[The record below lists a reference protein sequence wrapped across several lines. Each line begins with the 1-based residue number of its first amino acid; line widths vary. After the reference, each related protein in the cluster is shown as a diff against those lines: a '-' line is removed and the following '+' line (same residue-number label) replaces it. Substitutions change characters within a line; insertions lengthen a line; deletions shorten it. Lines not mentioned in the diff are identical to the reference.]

1 MRGTIDKNDDGMFE
15 TVLPISQKDIDFE
28 KLRHK
33 NAIIE
38 EKLQHENK
46 IKEQKAE
53 QETYKEGQKLLKLS
67 EKVAT
72 LQKNN
77 TQYQMS
83 KEEIEIMSK
92 TMAKTMHELEKE

>member
-1 MRGTIDKNDDGMFE
+1 MRAKIDENVNDMYE

-38 EKLQHENK
+38 EKLRHENSV
-46 IKEQKAE
+46 KEQKVE
-53 QETYKEGQKLLKLS
+53 QETFKEGQKMLKIS
-67 EKVAT
+67 EKVVT

-77 TQYQMS
+77 KPYKMTN
-83 KEEIEIMSK
+83 EEIEIMSK
-92 TMAKTMHELEKE
+92 TMTKTMHELEKE